1 MQETLTEIADSLGTD
16 KGTVVGD
23 WGAAHNYTE
32 VYEQLLLDRRE
43 RPLNVLEIGVW
54 RGASLRM
61 WERFLPNAKIVGVD
75 ILPDTLKQASARS
88 KVMIGDAAD
97 PAFLRRVATTAFDG
111 PIDFIVDDGS
121 HALDHQI
128 VALRTL
134 FPFLAENGLYVVEDT
149 AVSRFDL
156 KVVNLAPFLDFQD
169 CAAELAS
176 HTTFFPDPDLSA
188 YNTVRDVNA
197 LSDAERDGIVPSY
210 WNRWLHSVSFFYNM
224 CVFAK
229 RDRGLAVS
237 SRQGRD
243 LEPEMTPGAGWRART
258 AETRLAGAA
267 LEDGAG
273 KVLHRTADA
282 LGEIVVKV
290 GVAAALA
297 RHGGSASEALA
308 DAVSSLDGMLDGFRQ
323 QLTEAQRESGRTAAA
338 LRDSRSAFD
347 RTVGRLAKAEAEVE
361 YLRQQITLLTK
372 AAPAAAVEAPLA
384 TEEEPAPDGWA
395 EVARLQAEYAALEAQ
410 SKTSW
415 AEAVRVQA
423 EYATLEARF
432 KASWND
438 TERVQ
443 GEFAVLE
450 EQFKAAWTE
459 RDRLATEAWTQ
470 QGERERATAAAEAA
484 IARAASSTG
493 AQAGWVRGRPSR
505 NSWK

>member
-169 CAAELAS
+169 CAA
-176 HTTFFPDPDLSA
+176 
-188 YNTVRDVNA
+188 
-197 LSDAERDGIVPSY
+197 
-210 WNRWLHSVSFFYNM
+210 
-224 CVFAK
+224 
-229 RDRGLAVS
+229 
-237 SRQGRD
+237 
-243 LEPEMTPGAGWRART
+243 
-258 AETRLAGAA
+258 
-267 LEDGAG
+267 
-273 KVLHRTADA
+273 
-282 LGEIVVKV
+282 
-290 GVAAALA
+290 
-297 RHGGSASEALA
+297 
-308 DAVSSLDGMLDGFRQ
+308 
-323 QLTEAQRESGRTAAA
+323 
-338 LRDSRSAFD
+338 
-347 RTVGRLAKAEAEVE
+347 
-361 YLRQQITLLTK
+361 
-372 AAPAAAVEAPLA
+372 
-384 TEEEPAPDGWA
+384 
-395 EVARLQAEYAALEAQ
+395 
-410 SKTSW
+410 
-415 AEAVRVQA
+415 
-423 EYATLEARF
+423 
-432 KASWND
+432 
-438 TERVQ
+438 
-443 GEFAVLE
+443 
-450 EQFKAAWTE
+450 
-459 RDRLATEAWTQ
+459 
-470 QGERERATAAAEAA
+470 
-484 IARAASSTG
+484 
-493 AQAGWVRGRPSR
+493 
-505 NSWK
+505 